1 MKRSFLAA
9 CAALLVS
16 CVGLAQADQ
25 FPSHPI
31 RVIVPFTPG
40 AGSDIAARFFGDQ
53 LSRQLEVPVVV
64 ENKPGAFGAVAVGAL
79 KSLPA
84 DGYTLLLGGNSPI
97 VVNPLFIANLS
108 YDPMK
113 ELKPISG
120 LARNTNVFVVPAN
133 SPIHSIADLVR
144 AAKSAR
150 RPLNVGTPASGY
162 QLVMEWFAREAGI
175 KFNHIPYKGGA
186 QCYNDVVGGQLDMA
200 VAELAGTLE
209 LIKGGRLRALATTG
223 ETRHFGLPDVPT
235 VKESGFPD
243 FVTYSWNSF
252 YVRAGTPGDVTK
264 KLADAMQQVLHTEE
278 AQRFVKSAGT
288 ELMPL
293 DPAAMRKFQVEEAA
307 RFKAIADAAGIK
319 PQ

>member
-1 MKRSFLAA
+1 MTRSILAA
-9 CAALLVS
+9 CAAFLLS
-16 CVGLAQADQ
+16 CAAMANDAV
-25 FPSHPI
+25 FPDRPI

-40 AGSDIAARFFGDQ
+40 AGSDIAARFFGNE
-53 LSRQLEVPVVV
+53 LSSVLRVPVVV

-79 KSLPA
+79 KAAPA

-108 YDPMK
+108 YDPVK

-120 LARNTNVFVVPAN
+120 LARNTNVFVVPAS

-144 AAKSAR
+144 AAKAGA

-162 QLVMEWFAREAGI
+162 QLVMEWFAREAGVR
-175 KFNHIPYKGGA
+175 FNHIPYKGGA

-209 LIKGGRLRALATTG
+209 LIKGGKLRALATTG
-223 ETRHFGLPDVPT
+223 ETRHPGLPDVPT
-235 VKESGFPD
+235 VKESGYPD

-252 YVRAGTPGDVTK
+252 YVRAETPDAVTK
-264 KLADAMQQVLHTEE
+264 KLADAMQKVMATDAARE
-278 AQRFVKSAGT
+278 FVRNAGT

-293 DPAAMRKFQVEEAA
+293 DRVAMRKFQMQEAT
-307 RFKAIADAAGIK
+307 RFGAIAQAAGIK